1 MIEYRSFKIVSSRDK
16 RYYNIIPAKGKLSAK
31 LSGLYTSVA
40 EAKNRIDAYIG
51 VPNGNETRSED

>member
-1 MIEYRSFKIVSSRDK
+1 MIEYRTFKIVPNKDR
-16 RYYNIIPAKGKLSAK
+16 RYYNITPSKGKLASK

-51 VPNGNETRSED
+51 VPYGCETRSED